1 LSSSSP
7 DNGTQDTRRLY
18 ALIEA
23 DTSRTQTLK
32 SLLFSEAA
40 IYNGQTLFE
49 QFGDDEQRQT
59 NHLLEDSKSVLQ
71 SAYQLL
77 ERRYGL
83 RTSSAALAVGQAP
96 LSVTS
101 NLSTSSTMAPSTNLV
116 RKPSDKSMKSL
127 ILWSLRDKK
136 KVEAILQKFTEQNS
150 RIQDNVKLWCL
161 ANQLGVN
168 LPHLKRMQQ
177 DDSSK
182 KLGFDIDAALKL
194 AQRDA
199 QANTCS
205 LELTGPEWDL
215 SAINPTPHQGVFKPF
230 EKDGTVYIQE
240 NHAYELPAW
249 PSASQSGL
257 ELGTFDLRTRNRVES
272 LAKLLHQPKEHVFR
286 IPKCIGWKYL
296 PQSSAVA
303 FVFESASQTDNRPIS
318 LLQLLFGEAKLDT
331 KPGLGHKFR
340 LALGLATCVAQLH
353 MVGWLHE
360 SFRSSNILFF
370 PPATP
375 LLPTTKARSASP
387 SRSSVSIDFS
397 EPWVLGFEF
406 SRLDIGRT
414 VGYADFDPERDI
426 YRHPQRQGDPEVH
439 FTRIHDI
446 YALGVVLLEI
456 GLWEPAIKL
465 EKNMFA
471 HANKGENV
479 QRQLLKHA
487 SHRLESRVGAKYRD
501 AVIKCLTGEFG
512 VVDDNKEDLKL
523 QQAFR
528 SQVVDVLER
537 AANSV

>member
-1 LSSSSP
+1 M
-7 DNGTQDTRRLY
+7 
-18 ALIEA
+18 IEA

-59 NHLLEDSKSVLQ
+59 NHLLEDSKSILQ

-77 ERRYGL
+77 QRRYGL
-83 RTSSAALAVGQAP
+83 RTSSTNLLIGHAP
-96 LSVTS
+96 LTVNS
-101 NLSTSSTMAPSTNLV
+101 NLSTASTLGPSTTLV
-116 RKPSDKSMKSL
+116 PKSPDKSMKSL

-136 KVEAILQKFTEQNS
+136 RVETILQTFTEQNS
-150 RIQDNVKLWCL
+150 RIQENVKLWCL

-168 LPHLKRMQQ
+168 LPHLTRMQQ
-177 DDSSK
+177 DDCSK

-194 AQRDA
+194 TQRDA

-205 LELTGPEWDL
+205 LELTSPEWSL
-215 SAINPTPHQGVFKPF
+215 SAIDPAPHQGVFKAF

-240 NHAYELPAW
+240 NHAYQLPTW

-257 ELGTFDLRTRNRVES
+257 ELGALDLRTRNRVES
-272 LAKLLHQPKEHVFR
+272 LARLLHQPKEHVFR

-296 PQSSAVA
+296 PQSGAVA
-303 FVFESASQTDNRPIS
+303 FVFESPSPEHSRPVS
-318 LLQLLFGEAKLDT
+318 LLQLLFGEAKLDI
-331 KPGLGHKFR
+331 KPSLGQKFR
-340 LALGLATCVAQLH
+340 LALGLATCVSQLH

-370 PPATP
+370 PPSKGHAP
-375 LLPTTKARSASP
+375 APPK
-387 SRSSVSIDFS
+387 SSISIDFS

-487 SHRLESRVGAKYRD
+487 SHRLDSRVGAKYRD
-501 AVIKCLTGEFG
+501 TVIKCLTGEFG

-528 SQVVDVLER
+528 SQVVDVLEK